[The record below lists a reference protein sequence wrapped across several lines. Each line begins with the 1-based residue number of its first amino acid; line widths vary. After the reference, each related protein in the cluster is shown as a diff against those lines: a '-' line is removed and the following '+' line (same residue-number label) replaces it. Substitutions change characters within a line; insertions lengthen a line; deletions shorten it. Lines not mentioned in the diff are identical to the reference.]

1 MPSET
6 PLSLASQIEALLFWK
21 AESISIKKIA
31 SILEK
36 SVEEIKTAITELN
49 QNLEG
54 RGLTL
59 IEHDEEVTLGTSKHA
74 ASLIEKL
81 NKEELSR
88 DLGKAG
94 LETLSI
100 ILYQGPV
107 SRADVDY
114 IRGVNSQFIIRNL
127 LVRGLIEKLD
137 NPKDQRSFLY
147 KPTLE
152 LLSYLGISKVE
163 DIPEF
168 EKVKVDIE
176 NFKTQTLENNEQTQN

>member
-1 MPSET
+1 MQADTS
-6 PLSLASQIEALLFWK
+6 LSLPSQIEALLFWK
-21 AESISIKKIA
+21 AESISIRKIA
-31 SILEK
+31 ISLEK
-36 SVEEIKTAITELN
+36 DVEEIKIAINELSKS
-49 QNLEG
+49 LEG

-59 IEHDEEVTLGTSKHA
+59 IELDGEVTLGTSRL
-74 ASLIEKL
+74 ASNLIEKL
-81 NKEELSR
+81 TKEELSR

-100 ILYQGPV
+100 ILYQAPV

-127 LVRGLIEKLD
+127 LVRGLIEKVD

-152 LLSYLGISKVE
+152 LLSYLGVSKVE

-168 EKVKVDIE
+168 EKVKLDIE
-176 NFKTQTLENNEQTQN
+176 NFKTQTLENNEQAQN